1 MILETFLS
9 ILTRQGYSE
18 RLIRLDADAK
28 SGRPPI
34 NRRVENNENKD
45 SLREENGLWRKSKGG
60 MTEWN

>member
-34 NRRVENNENKD
+34 NWRVENNENKD
-45 SLREENGLWRKSKGG
+45 SLREEMASGERAKAG
-60 MTEWN
+60 